1 MLTIRSNIAAA
12 AARRQLSRSSHDVQ
26 GNFAKLSSGYRI
38 TQASDDAAGL
48 AVVTNMV
55 AQIRGYQQATRN
67 ANDGISVI
75 QTVESALNEGSR
87 LLTRLRELT
96 MQAASDGIGTTE
108 RGYLKSEVD
117 NILQELDRIS
127 ASVEYNSVKVLDGS
141 LTTMSFQVGVR
152 GTTND
157 YIAVTLKDVG
167 LSSLGLA
174 GSAYST
180 KFTKTAFAGVFRG
193 LLDKLDT
200 AIETIS
206 NFRADLGASANRL
219 MSVMETISVA
229 TQTTEAAASRIR
241 DVDVAEESAKL
252 SANQVL
258 VQAGVSVLAQAN
270 QAPQAA
276 LKLLGG

>member
-117 NILQELDRIS
+117 NILDELDRIS

-157 YIAVTLKDVG
+157 FIAVTLKDVG

-174 GSAYST
+174 GSEYET
-180 KFTKTAFAGVFRG
+180 KFVKTASAGVFRG

>member
-180 KFTKTAFAGVFRG
+180 QFTKTASAGVFRG

>member
-152 GTTND
+152 GTSND

-167 LSSLGLA
+167 LESLGLDGA
-174 GSAYST
+174 NYST
-180 KFTKTAFAGVFRG
+180 KFKKTASAGIFRG

>member
-157 YIAVTLKDVG
+157 YIGVTLKDVG

-180 KFTKTAFAGVFRG
+180 SFVKTASAGVFRG